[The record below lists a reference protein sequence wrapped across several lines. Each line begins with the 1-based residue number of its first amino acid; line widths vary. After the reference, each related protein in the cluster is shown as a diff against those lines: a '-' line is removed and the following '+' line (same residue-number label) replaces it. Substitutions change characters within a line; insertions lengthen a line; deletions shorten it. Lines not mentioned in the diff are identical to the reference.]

1 MIIYQAMCSKFQD
14 KWPAPN
20 SHSINADSSK
30 AGSVQFSSVQ
40 SLSHARL
47 SATPWTVAHQDS
59 LPITNFW
66 NLRWVRDLPL
76 MTGRPM

>member
-30 AGSVQFSSVQ
+30 AGSVQFISVTQ
-40 SLSHARL
+40 SCPTLSNPMDC
-47 SATPWTVAHQDS
+47 STPGFPAHHQ
-59 LPITNFW
+59 L
-66 NLRWVRDLPL
+66 LELKV
-76 MTGRPM
+76 G